1 MNNRQKWPLGI
12 AVFMV
17 LSPLM
22 LFMTGCKTPT
32 EEEIKSAIEVM
43 NIETK
48 WVMKE
53 YRQWPNPILRIVPA
67 VSFNVKNNSP
77 KPLQF
82 VNFNAIFKEK
92 SATENRGDCFLV
104 AIGREPVQPGSL
116 SPTIMMKSN
125 YGVSA
130 STLQAI
136 KTSPDWGKPYIVKL
150 FVIWKGSRQTLI
162 GEWPMSLTIDFKE
175 PEPVHMGVEKKVPEP
190 KK

>member
-1 MNNRQKWPLGI
+1 
-12 AVFMV
+12 
-17 LSPLM
+17 M
-22 LFMTGCKTPT
+22 LFMTGCKTPS
-32 EEEIKSAIEVM
+32 EAEIKSTIEVM
-43 NIETK
+43 NVETK
-48 WVMKE
+48 WVMKA
-53 YRQWPNPILRIVPA
+53 YRQWPNPILTIVPL

-82 VNFNAIFKEK
+82 VNFNALFKEK
-92 SATENRGDCFLV
+92 AATENRGDCFLV
-104 AIGREPVQPGSL
+104 AIGREPVQPGTM

-150 FVIWKGSRQTLI
+150 FVQWKGSKQVLL
-162 GEWPMSLTIDFKE
+162 GEWPVSLTIDFKE
-175 PEPVHMGVEKKVPEP
+175 PEPVHMGGDKKEPEP